1 MQIGVIKKPLITE
14 KTLELANEHNTY
26 TFEVDYKASKSQIA
40 ATIEK
45 LFEVEVERVN
55 TQVMPSKRKRVGPK
69 RTEKL
74 STSNKKAL
82 VKLKSG
88 QTIELFDVTQS

>member
-1 MQIGVIKKPLITE
+1 MQTGLIKKPLITE
-14 KTLELANEHNTY
+14 KTLELANEQNIY
-26 TFEVDYKASKSQIA
+26 TFEVDYKATKTQIA
-40 ATIEK
+40 AMIEQ

-55 TQVMPSKRKRVGPK
+55 TQIAPSKRRRVGPK

-74 STSNKKAL
+74 STTNKKAL

-88 QTIELFDVTQS
+88 QSIELFDVTQS